1 MFPCRHM
8 GSCQVIMPYP
18 DALLV
23 QCCTERDCRTQLLSF
38 NQENVKRSAWSLS
51 PDPSTAQEEKALE
64 QGEQMMD
71 AAEGSP
77 RGTSPPPHDDSE
89 EPDCACQEEPGP
101 AAAALAT
108 SAHLP
113 QLESHTTLSGMG
125 STILTIGSRISH
137 WRLAHQRG
145 YHVDQLTQNQ
155 YYRHRLRKHERDCKA
170 AVPLPLLGLM
180 EEEVLA
186 ILTETLKDYR
196 RHLGARHPLTHHMEQ
211 RMEQLRQQLGARSTG
226 SGGVGQAGPHPCVPH
241 SMSPQTPLHPTPS
254 PPIPDLGTSHTHT
267 NA

>member
-1 MFPCRHM
+1 
-8 GSCQVIMPYP
+8 MPYP

-38 NQENVKRSAWSLS
+38 NQEKVKRSAWSLS
-51 PDPSTAQEEKALE
+51 PDPSTAQEEKVLE

-77 RGTSPPPHDDSE
+77 RGTSPPPHDDPE

-145 YHVDQLTQNQ
+145 YHVDQLTQAPAEETRAGLQSSCAPAPLGADGGGGAGNLD
-155 YYRHRLRKHERDCKA
+155 RDPERLPAASGGKA
-170 AVPLPLLGLM
+170 PAHSPYG
-180 EEEVLA
+180 A
-186 ILTETLKDYR
+186 AHGATET
-196 RHLGARHPLTHHMEQ
+196 A
-211 RMEQLRQQLGARSTG
+211 A
-226 SGGVGQAGPHPCVPH
+226 GG
-241 SMSPQTPLHPTPS
+241 
-254 PPIPDLGTSHTHT
+254 
-267 NA
+267 